1 VVSPVLEQA
10 GLPQDVLAL
19 LPDDSVLVVPQA
31 GVRSSRAA
39 PPALRVQQDGSGA
52 SPPADLVLALPPDDW
67 AAPEQRVAHSQ
78 LAALDGSRADSQA
91 DQVAPQ
97 QADSQ
102 ACP

>member
-19 LPDDSVLVVPQA
+19 LPDDSMLAVPQA
-31 GVRSSRAA
+31 DVRYARAA
-39 PPALRVQQDGSGA
+39 QPALRVQQDGSGA
-52 SPPADLVLALPPDDW
+52 SPPAELVLALPLDDS
-67 AAPEQRVAHSQ
+67 AAPEQRAAHSQ
-78 LAALDGSRADSQA
+78 RAALDGSRADSQA